1 MNKNLR
7 FAYMSFDLVL
17 TVKGYKP
24 KQELIII
31 NYEELRGEKI
41 WHRRL
46 SHLLIQPRHV
56 LP

>member
-1 MNKNLR
+1 
-7 FAYMSFDLVL
+7 MSFDLLL
-17 TVKGYKP
+17 TVKGYIR

-31 NYEELRGEKI
+31 NYVELRGEKI

-46 SHLLIQPRHV
+46 SHLLIQPRRV

>member
-1 MNKNLR
+1 
-7 FAYMSFDLVL
+7 MSFDLIL